1 MELLRSQT
9 SKTVLTLGLL
19 SGAFILFTG
28 AVGMIAAFH
37 EREVVDNFIS
47 LGQLL
52 LLLAPFIAAFA
63 AANRVGAAVEGV
75 PTLLVG
81 GIVIGLLT
89 AIPTLILLLFNSD
102 EFRYLLGLTL
112 RLIPF
117 VAASYFAWRMY
128 RNGTETQTIVGIWLL
143 IAVLVGIVT
152 FSLALVFEIK
162 GDLRSVLVNID
173 RDWVDVVTF
182 DNRDNLMQGIGTL
195 SVISIVAGFAGSF
208 FYVIPTVPRR
218 ALLYGLGVTL
228 VVGAFGET
236 VRLVLQENLD
246 RDTLREIFRR
256 DTLRQNA
263 AIALFIISTVAGFL
277 WAMFGQ
283 QVREGF
289 ASLGSSQRRTVN
301 GIGLVIFV
309 AIMLLLP
316 WLIGRTLS
324 DVAVTIGIF
333 VLMGLGLN
341 IAIGL
346 AGLLDLGYV
355 TNYAVGAYIL
365 AVLTSIGPLG
375 LFKGTF
381 SFWMVIPVALLAAMC
396 AGFIFAVPVL
406 RMRGDYLAIAT
417 LGFGEI
423 IGKLAI
429 SDWLKPLIGG
439 AQGVQAIPKPI
450 FLGTELKNPEQ
461 LYYIVLVA
469 SLVTLF
475 VSIRL
480 NNSRTGRQWMAIR
493 EDEDVAT
500 AMGIDTARA
509 KLLAF
514 TLSAATGGVA
524 GAIFAAKVGTVFPNS
539 FTVFISINV
548 LSLIIVGGI
557 ASNPGIVVGA
567 IVLIGMPELLREF
580 SDFRFL
586 MYGALL
592 IIMMINRPQG
602 FVPSSIATHEIRSGV
617 KAKMASAD

>member
-218 ALLYGLGVTL
+218 ALLYGLGVYARR
-228 VVGAFGET
+228 G
-236 VRLVLQENLD
+236 R
-246 RDTLREIFRR
+246 IRR
-256 DTLRQNA
+256 DRPPGA
-263 AIALFIISTVAGFL
+263 AGKPRSRHIKGDLSSGHLEAERRHRALYH
-277 WAMFGQ
+277 Q
-283 QVREGF
+283 HC
-289 ASLGSSQRRTVN
+289 RR
-301 GIGLVIFV
+301 L
-309 AIMLLLP
+309 
-316 WLIGRTLS
+316 
-324 DVAVTIGIF
+324 
-333 VLMGLGLN
+333 
-341 IAIGL
+341 
-346 AGLLDLGYV
+346 
-355 TNYAVGAYIL
+355 
-365 AVLTSIGPLG
+365 PLG
-375 LFKGTF
+375 DVRSTGPRRIRQF
-381 SFWMVIPVALLAAMC
+381 
-396 AGFIFAVPVL
+396 
-406 RMRGDYLAIAT
+406 
-417 LGFGEI
+417 
-423 IGKLAI
+423 GKL
-429 SDWLKPLIGG
+429 
-439 AQGVQAIPKPI
+439 
-450 FLGTELKNPEQ
+450 
-461 LYYIVLVA
+461 
-469 SLVTLF
+469 
-475 VSIRL
+475 
-480 NNSRTGRQWMAIR
+480 
-493 EDEDVAT
+493 T
-500 AMGIDTARA
+500 APH
-509 KLLAF
+509 
-514 TLSAATGGVA
+514 S
-524 GAIFAAKVGTVFPNS
+524 
-539 FTVFISINV
+539 
-548 LSLIIVGGI
+548 
-557 ASNPGIVVGA
+557 
-567 IVLIGMPELLREF
+567 
-580 SDFRFL
+580 
-586 MYGALL
+586 
-592 IIMMINRPQG
+592 
-602 FVPSSIATHEIRSGV
+602 
-617 KAKMASAD
+617 